1 MILLG
6 RIAFCIALILTAV
19 TPLRAQGA
27 RLSLGDIVEG
37 SLASGETHR
46 YTVNALELTLVSLR
60 VESLDGSLDPVI
72 EIFDSN
78 DELIHA
84 SDDFDYPA
92 TRDAAIQAFVL
103 PKTSTYSI
111 VVSGHAG
118 SSGDYRLYFLPGY
131 DVLALHDATM
141 EKTKWKVVLSDT
153 AIDISESSLFAVELQ
168 GFARSAVVQA
178 EHFPQAQDLYFQ
190 ATFHEVT
197 SAADWNVGL
206 VFRYIDNE
214 NYHRLLLSKTGF
226 WRLDRFDKGERVQLK
241 YWSTHPAIRPGEKDF
256 RLGILASGQHFD
268 AVYNGQVVG
277 SASDGAAPIAG
288 GFGIAMRTDE
298 VTGGLMSFAVL
309 ETLLTL
315 PTRVNDRILFPQRV
329 VERQNYLMAL
339 DLARKQLAPAGRNV
353 GFVQPESS
361 VRHARAG
368 VTRIAIASQR
378 MYEQFALGA
387 SLRLGTAGA
396 GNGGCGIFFHFNDDN
411 HYTLAYVTEDG
422 DFGVSRRSGD
432 VFEPGLYGKRAA
444 TQVPEYYLLVI
455 ATDEEMHYFLDEVY
469 VGSLP
474 SQPRTGSIGIAVV
487 NYEAVETT
495 CRFTDLWV
503 QSFDE

>member
-1 MILLG
+1 MTLLG
-6 RIAFCIALILTAV
+6 RFAFCIAAILTAV
-19 TPLRAQGA
+19 SPLRAQGA
-27 RLSLGDIVEG
+27 RLSLGDIVDG

-46 YTVNALELTLVSLR
+46 YSVNALELTLVSLR

-84 SDDFDYPA
+84 SDDYDYPA
-92 TRDAAIQAFVL
+92 TLDAAIQAFVL

-226 WRLDRFDKGERVQLK
+226 WRLDRFDNGERAQLK

-277 SASDGAAPIAG
+277 SASDSAAPIAG
-288 GFGIAMRTDE
+288 P
-298 VTGGLMSFAVL
+298 LMNPATAHDSKPPTLVPLPVMSRPIRALRATSPNSPKLTPASARLAVSDHVAVANTNPN
-309 ETLLTL
+309 EPATADSTEIHAT
-315 PTRVNDRILFPQRV
+315 TRWWPRSTS
-329 VERQNYLMAL
+329 
-339 DLARKQLAPAGRNV
+339 G
-353 GFVQPESS
+353 ESS
-361 VRHARAG
+361 NCD
-368 VTRIAIASQR
+368 ASP
-378 MYEQFALGA
+378 ATKPA
-387 SLRLGTAGA
+387 
-396 GNGGCGIFFHFNDDN
+396 
-411 HYTLAYVTEDG
+411 
-422 DFGVSRRSGD
+422 
-432 VFEPGLYGKRAA
+432 AA
-444 TQVPEYYLLVI
+444 T
-455 ATDEEMHYFLDEVY
+455 M
-469 VGSLP
+469 P
-474 SQPRTGSIGIAVV
+474 SSRWLRP
-487 NYEAVETT
+487 
-495 CRFTDLWV
+495 
-503 QSFDE
+503 